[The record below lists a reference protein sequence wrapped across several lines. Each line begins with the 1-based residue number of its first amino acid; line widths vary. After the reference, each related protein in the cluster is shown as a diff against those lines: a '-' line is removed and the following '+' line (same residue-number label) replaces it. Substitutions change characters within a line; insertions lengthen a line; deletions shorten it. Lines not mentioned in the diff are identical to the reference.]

1 MICGLILM
9 TENNMGR
16 EAGASAKAK
25 IAEQRMAAGLHP
37 VPPVIVD
44 GDPVLA
50 FAYDSLMAYACFS
63 WPKFET
69 AAHHLLMAKY
79 LHKVE
84 SGEIRRL
91 IINTAPRHGKS
102 LLTSQ
107 FFPAWYLGRNPDKRV
122 VIVSKS
128 GDLAS
133 EFGRNVRNRSEEH
146 TSELQSH
153 HDLVC
158 RL

>member
-1 MICGLILM
+1 M
-9 TENNMGR
+9 ENDMARGR
-16 EAGASAKAK
+16 TKDDLAKEK

-91 IINTAPRHGKS
+91 IIWTKTGLSCR
-102 LLTSQ
+102 Q
-107 FFPAWYLGRNPDKRV
+107 F
-122 VIVSKS
+122 
-128 GDLAS
+128 
-133 EFGRNVRNRSEEH
+133 
-146 TSELQSH
+146 
-153 HDLVC
+153 
-158 RL
+158 